1 MTDVKLPEGTSIEEP
16 AKEKKA
22 PGISIPKFNVS
33 ADLPLIVYPHFTNN
47 TRSEL
52 ACILLP
58 PGPGGPG
65 TGQPVSEKG
74 IPADPKHPLFKDIM
88 SQFTEDEIL
97 HNTHREVKLQ
107 EANKR
112 AYDEA
117 AVEAKNNKA
126 REDLW
131 NFKQEFLSMAIVKKE
146 ENKIWRRR
154 IRKATTP
161 IQAQAYG
168 IACLIRDAEAGE

>member
-22 PGISIPKFNVS
+22 PGMVIPNFNVS

-47 TRSEL
+47 NRSEL

-88 SQFTEDEIL
+88 SQFTEDEIKYVL
-97 HNTHREVKLQ
+97 EH
-107 EANKR
+107 
-112 AYDEA
+112 
-117 AVEAKNNKA
+117 
-126 REDLW
+126 
-131 NFKQEFLSMAIVKKE
+131 FKQYLHYDL
-146 ENKIWRRR
+146 
-154 IRKATTP
+154 T
-161 IQAQAYG
+161 
-168 IACLIRDAEAGE
+168 RDFEKHRSKGLKDSPFDDLFND